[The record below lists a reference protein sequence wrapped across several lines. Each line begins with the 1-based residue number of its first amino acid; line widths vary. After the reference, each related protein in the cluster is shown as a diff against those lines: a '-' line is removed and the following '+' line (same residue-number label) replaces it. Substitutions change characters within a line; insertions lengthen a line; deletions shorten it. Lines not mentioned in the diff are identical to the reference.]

1 MIDFYE
7 SLAWVLFNSWYP
19 LVVVGLPFVNLALF
33 AAAFIIM
40 HTKSTINWSVVA
52 AFFLPFLSYLL
63 LFLACLLL
71 DIRGRQADSFTSF
84 AWTVAIAGIIAMSYL
99 SYQENKSKKLPRF
112 LNLLCPLTALGMF
125 NLQIFIC
132 WIDYT

>member
-71 DIRGRQADSFTSF
+71 DIRGRQVLSVIPRKQEQEAATVSQFTMSFDSSRNVQFADLHLLDRL
-84 AWTVAIAGIIAMSYL
+84 YL
-99 SYQENKSKKLPRF
+99 KEFKQQVNGTR
-112 LNLLCPLTALGMF
+112 
-125 NLQIFIC
+125 
-132 WIDYT
+132 